1 MLSRRRFMG
10 SMLFGLAS
18 LRGQA
23 WAGPATTTRR
33 IAAIDWPSAESL
45 LALGA
50 PPVAISDTG
59 YFRQRVPV
67 TLPESVADIG
77 PFWEINL
84 ELLAALA
91 PDAILANASSL
102 IMTPAI
108 SEIARVEIVPEKVE
122 GDRYRLAVDILQHAA
137 TVGGVSPSEA
147 DAFVCSIDARLSQQR
162 SRLRLPARPI
172 LVALPDQAGRRAMVY
187 GKGSLPDAVLTRL
200 GLDNAWAGPVNANG
214 LGQVGFDALMPL
226 EDAVFAL
233 IDIPPLRL
241 QTDRALAANGLW
253 QALPAV
259 RHGRIVRID
268 QFHPLGGLPSLAHF
282 AETLVA
288 ALEDSRS

>member
-18 LRGQA
+18 LNGHAR
-23 WAGPATTTRR
+23 AGPATTRR
-33 IAAIDWPSAESL
+33 IAAIDWPAAESL

-67 TLPESVADIG
+67 RLPKSVVDIG

-102 IMTPAI
+102 VMTPAI
-108 SEIARVEIVPEKVE
+108 SEIAAVEIVPEKVE
-122 GDRYRLAVDILQHAA
+122 SDRYGLAVDILRHAA
-137 TVGGVSPSEA
+137 TVGRVPPSET
-147 DAFVCSIDARLSQQR
+147 DAFVHSIDARLSEQR
-162 SRLRLPARPI
+162 SRLGRPAQPI

-200 GLDNAWAGPVNANG
+200 GLDNAWTGPVNTNG
-214 LGQVGFDALMPL
+214 LGQVGIDALMPL
-226 EDAVFAL
+226 EDAIFAL

-259 RHGRIVRID
+259 RNGRIVRID

>member
-1 MLSRRRFMG
+1 MG
-10 SMLFGLAS
+10 SILFGLVS
-18 LRGQA
+18 LKGQA

-33 IAAIDWPSAESL
+33 IAAIDWPAAESL

-67 TLPESVADIG
+67 PLPESIADIG

-108 SEIARVEIVPEKVE
+108 SEIAPVEIVPEKVE
-122 GDRYRLAVDILQHAA
+122 GDRYRLAVYILQHAA
-137 TVGGVSPSEA
+137 AIGGVSSSEV
-147 DAFVCSIDARLSQQR
+147 DALARAIDTRLERQR
-162 SRLRLPARPI
+162 SRLRFPARPV

-200 GLDNAWAGPVNANG
+200 GLDNAWAGPV
-214 LGQVGFDALMPL
+214 
-226 EDAVFAL
+226 
-233 IDIPPLRL
+233 
-241 QTDRALAANGLW
+241 
-253 QALPAV
+253 
-259 RHGRIVRID
+259 
-268 QFHPLGGLPSLAHF
+268 
-282 AETLVA
+282 
-288 ALEDSRS
+288 